1 MQRRCRLWTSSPQ
14 AGRRATLGESALA
27 MMRDSLS
34 SSACFIVAM
43 ISLQSM
49 EAMQTRRP
57 SAFYSAPYYTSVGR
71 SVTRG
76 LSQRGTAWVFG
87 RANRGDGSG
96 GRYAPGYCLE
106 GPAKRRTK

>member
-1 MQRRCRLWTSSPQ
+1 MQRRCRLWTSPPQ
-14 AGRRATLGESALA
+14 AEQRATLGESALA
-27 MMRDSLS
+27 MMRDSSS
-34 SSACFIVAM
+34 SSACFMVAM

-57 SAFYSAPYYTSVGR
+57 IAFYSAPYYTSVGR

-76 LSQRGTAWVFG
+76 LSQRVMAWVFG

-96 GRYAPGYCLE
+96 GRYASGYWLE
-106 GPAKRRTK
+106 GPADWRTK

>member
-43 ISLQSM
+43 ISLQST

-57 SAFYSAPYYTSVGR
+57 GAFYSAPYYTSVGR

-76 LSQRGTAWVFG
+76 FSQRGDGMVFG
-87 RANRGDGSG
+87 RANRNETSG
-96 GRYAPGYCLE
+96 GRYTPKHWLE